1 LFELAAKVVRKS
13 PELLSL
19 IGIRDTAKQLYC
31 GLHGT
36 LYRALSAESTT
47 AMGLSP
53 VFVVHDELGQVRG
66 PRSKLYEA
74 LETAAGA
81 QEEPLSI
88 IISTQAATDADLL
101 SVLIDDAEA
110 GGDPRVKLFM
120 YTADP
125 AIDPFSDEA
134 IRQANPAFDEFMNQD
149 EVRAMAQSAKR
160 MPASEAAYRNLV
172 LNQRIEAVSPF
183 VSQIVWEEN
192 GADPSSLNGSDVY
205 GGLDLSSVND
215 LTALVLIADDGSVHP
230 FCWMPEEGLE
240 EKGRVDKVQYDLW
253 AKQGYLLTTPGRA
266 ISYDYVARFLVGIFD
281 RCNVKAIAFDR
292 AYMRFLRPCLERAGI
307 TEEQMA
313 KFVEHGQGFIGMTPA
328 IRELEQRLLEKR
340 LKHGNH
346 PVLRM
351 CAANAS
357 VVVDDAGSRKFT
369 KKKSTG
375 RIDAMVSLAMAC
387 GAGPLAGPV
396 KYTSDRALFL

>member
-1 LFELAAKVVRKS
+1 MFELAAKIVRKS
-13 PELLSL
+13 PDLLSL
-19 IGIRDTAKQLYC
+19 VGIRDTAKQLYC
-31 GLHGT
+31 ELHGT

-53 VFVVHDELGQVRG
+53 VFVVHDELGQVKG
-66 PRSKLYEA
+66 PRSGLYEA
-74 LETAAGA
+74 LETAAAA

-88 IISTQAATDADLL
+88 IISTQAATDSALL
-101 SVLIDDAEA
+101 SVLIDDAK
-110 GGDPRVKLFM
+110 GLGDPRVKLFM

-192 GADPSSLNGSDVY
+192 GADPSSLNGADVY

-215 LTALVLIADDGSVHP
+215 LTALVLVADDGSVHP
-230 FCWMPEEGLE
+230 FCWMPEDGLE
-240 EKGRVDKVQYDLW
+240 EKARLDKVLYDVW

-266 ISYDYVARFLVGIFD
+266 IGYDYVARFLVGIFD

-313 KFVEHGQGFIGMTPA
+313 RFVEHGQGFLGMTPA

-387 GAGPLAGPV
+387 GAGPLAEPEEFASG
-396 KYTSDRALFL
+396 RLIAL